1 MSVGSM
7 SVVIAFAL
15 GCVSLFVGH
24 VPPFRDAGRA
34 KMSTRWITTNTMRDG
49 RSGKQQPGLTL

>member
-7 SVVIAFAL
+7 SAVIAFAP
-15 GCVSLFVGH
+15 GRVSLFAGH
-24 VPPFRDAGRA
+24 VPPFCDAGRA